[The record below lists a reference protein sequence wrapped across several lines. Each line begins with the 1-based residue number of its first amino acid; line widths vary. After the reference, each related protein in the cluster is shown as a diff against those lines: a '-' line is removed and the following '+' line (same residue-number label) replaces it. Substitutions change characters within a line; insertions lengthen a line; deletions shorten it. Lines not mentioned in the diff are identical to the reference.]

1 MYKLNVTSHFSAA
14 HKLVG
19 YDGACRNI
27 HGHNWKV
34 RVGILCQKTDDIG
47 LTIDFGIVKNELAQI
62 MNKLDHTMLN
72 ELEHFATKNP
82 TSENI
87 AKFMYKEMSNALNDA
102 NCQIADVEVWESEKS
117 SMIYFENA

>member
-19 YDGACRNI
+19 YDGPCKNV

-34 RVGILCQKTDDIG
+34 RVGILCDSVDQIG
-47 LTIDFGIVKNELAQI
+47 LTIDFGIVKKNLNDI
-62 MNKLDHTMLN
+62 MDKLDHKMLN
-72 ELEHFATKNP
+72 ELEYFSECNP

-87 AKFMYKEMSNALNDA
+87 AKLIFNECKEKFIQE
-102 NCQIADVEVWESEKS
+102 NCKIADVEVWESDRS
-117 SMIYFENA
+117 SMIYFE